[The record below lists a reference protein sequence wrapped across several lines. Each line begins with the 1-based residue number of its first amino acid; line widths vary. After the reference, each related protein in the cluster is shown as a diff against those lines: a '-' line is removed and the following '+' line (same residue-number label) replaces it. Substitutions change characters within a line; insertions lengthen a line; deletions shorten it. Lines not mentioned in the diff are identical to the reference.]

1 MNRLVYS
8 GVGSLAIAVILVLSV
23 SQCSSGPDEE
33 EDCGDIQLEAEN
45 YSPIVGDSVR
55 VEATTERGEVEEYL
69 WLLKNYAGKVI
80 DSSALVSPAF
90 KMDSVGAYSV
100 YVRLDNTCADS
111 LLLNVLPADEPPK
124 DGAIKAPNKI
134 IQGRSYEYAYE
145 GPAPDEEQL
154 EWFFG
159 EGGDV
164 GGIGR
169 VVDYAYEHTGPKN
182 IRAIYE
188 GKILAER
195 TVRVSPPPGQKQP
208 SYTPQEFKKM
218 LQQIAD
224 SDDREDKNAVYE
236 KLKKSL
242 RDENILV
249 TVNGQ
254 AYQFFEYYIDLS
266 LSSGTTISSVELDYS
281 DTGITGVTI
290 KQ

>member
-1 MNRLVYS
+1 MNRFAYLDFAV
-8 GVGSLAIAVILVLSV
+8 VAIAAILVFGV
-23 SQCSSGPDEE
+23 SQCSSGPHETD
-33 EDCGDIQLEAEN
+33 DCGDIQLEADN
-45 YSPIVGDSVR
+45 YSPKVGDSVR
-55 VEATTERGEVEEYL
+55 VEATVERGEVEEYL
-69 WLLKNYAGKVI
+69 WLLKNYAGKAI

-90 KMDSVGAYSV
+90 KMDSVGAFSV
-100 YVRLDNTCADS
+100 YVLLDNTCADS
-111 LLLNVLPADEPPK
+111 IILNVLPADVQPK

-145 GPAPDEEQL
+145 GEAPDEEQL

-159 EGGDV
+159 EGGDL
-164 GGIGR
+164 GGTGR
-169 VVDYAYEHTGPKN
+169 VVNYAYEHTGPKN

-195 TVRVSPPPGQKQP
+195 TVRVSPQPGQKRP

-218 LQQIAD
+218 LQKIAD
-224 SDDREDKNAVYE
+224 ADSREDKNAVYE

-242 RDENILV
+242 RDENVLV

-254 AYQFFEYYIDLS
+254 TYQFFEYYIDLS
-266 LSSGTTISSVELDYS
+266 LSSGTTINSVELDYS